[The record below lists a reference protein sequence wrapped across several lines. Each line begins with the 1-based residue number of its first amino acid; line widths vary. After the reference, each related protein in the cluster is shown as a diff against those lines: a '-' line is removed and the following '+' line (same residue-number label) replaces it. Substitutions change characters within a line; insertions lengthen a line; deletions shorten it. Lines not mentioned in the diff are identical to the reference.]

1 MNFKIIINFG
11 RWIEDWEEE
20 GMREE
25 VYNYKLSRLL
35 GVPMDESNLLLSKV
49 ENSIIIEG
57 SMVEF
62 SIKPF
67 EDLGKKLDAF
77 FKDILDS
84 NYKSFTYKLT

>member
-35 GVPMDESNLLLSKV
+35 GMPMDESNRLLSKV

-57 SMVEF
+57 STVEF

-84 NYKSFTYKLT
+84 TYKSFTYKLT

>member
-35 GVPMDESNLLLSKV
+35 GTPMDESNLLLSKV
-49 ENSIIIEG
+49 ENSIVIEG
-57 SMVEF
+57 STVEF

-67 EDLGKKLDAF
+67 EDLGKKLDVF